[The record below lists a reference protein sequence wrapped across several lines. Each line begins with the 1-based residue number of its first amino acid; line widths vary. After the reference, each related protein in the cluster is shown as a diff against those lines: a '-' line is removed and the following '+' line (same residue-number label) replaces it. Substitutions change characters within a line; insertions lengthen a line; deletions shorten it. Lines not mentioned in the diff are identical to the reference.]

1 MDEVDRRL
9 LTLAQE
15 GIPISSTPYED
26 LGKEIGVSGEEVVE
40 RLKSLKEEGYIRR
53 VGGIFSSKR
62 LGYVSTLVAIRVKE
76 EYFYEVA
83 DVINRY
89 DGVTHNYRRN
99 HDFNLWFTLIA
110 PSKDDLEDKLKEIGR
125 MEGIEKMRDLPAQ
138 KLFKLGVKLK
148 V

>member
-15 GIPISSTPYED
+15 GIPISSTPYKD
-26 LGKEIGVSGEEVVE
+26 LGREIGISGGEVVE
-40 RLKSLKEEGYIRR
+40 RLNTLKEEGYIRR
-53 VGGIFSSKR
+53 LGGIFSSKR
-62 LGYVSTLVAIRVKE
+62 LGYVSTLVATRVE
-76 EYFYEVA
+76 EESFYEVA

-110 PSKDDLEDKLKEIGR
+110 PSKDDLEDKLEEIESI
-125 MEGIEKMRDLPAQ
+125 EGIEKMRNLPAQ
-138 KLFKLGVKLK
+138 NLFKLGVKLK